1 MNEIQL
7 LKISYDRIIDT
18 QEIALNDSNYTQ
30 YGYLKDDKGY
40 YIYDNDLEQN
50 IYFTHHDV
58 DIKQTYTHIL
68 PNPSKFTPTYS
79 DVDKEG
85 SGRNE
90 ATGLMVRERIG
101 HYFNIDVQ
109 WNLIPNSKE
118 RINLVRILR
127 NLPPKFNLE
136 YYDSDNDSTTTTI
149 KEFYRA
155 DISEDLYVFT
165 KDRQIWRGLATSFI
179 QFNVDEYSDEQEPSY
194 LPLTIRRF
202 NNQSKKYEELTVEK
216 DLAYNYL
223 ISNEGW
229 SIVND

>member
-1 MNEIQL
+1 MNKITL

-18 QEIALNDSNYTQ
+18 QEIELNDNNYSQ

-40 YIYDNDLEQN
+40 YLYDSDLEQN
-50 IYFTHHDV
+50 IYYTHHDV
-58 DIKQTYTHIL
+58 DVTQTYSHIL

-101 HYFNIDVQ
+101 HYFNIEVQ

-127 NLPPKFNLE
+127 NLPPKFKLE
-136 YYDSDNDSTTTTI
+136 YHDSDNEINTTTI

-155 DISEDLYVFT
+155 DISEDLYLFVQD
-165 KDRQIWRGLATSFI
+165 KQIWRGLATSFI
-179 QFNVDEYSDEQEPSY
+179 QFNVDVYDDSKEPNF
-194 LPLTIRRF
+194 LPLTIRRY
-202 NNQSKKYEELTVEK
+202 NHTSKQFEELTIEK

-223 ISNEGW
+223 SSNDGW
-229 SIVND
+229 YIIND